1 MEEENFLFGGAALYH
16 TVVDGKH
23 CYEVGKVLTS
33 KPSDF
38 GRKGDKLLM
47 INDVETQH
55 LPPKKFVRMLSSG
68 SPFLTMHRASIDE
81 AEKKCPESEGM
92 RPYHKERTVLN
103 FSLAMVR
110 EACLDKDEEN
120 PQVPEESEWESSN
133 MEGESF
139 TDEEILLVSM
149 TNTSIAIVQARGCDA
164 QNPCGSCGGTGC
176 TINDIVMASKQSQI
190 TSVISEAPNRNNQ
203 SQQDWTLSSSV
214 SLCIHSGHP
223 ASVSPVC
230 REYIKKNFE
239 RGQVLIQSLLQKSI
253 SPENIPNPRRRSAC
267 ISNPTTANI
276 TIYYYISNA
285 EKDFDKGVPVVL
297 NFSGSTSFLKCICQN
312 DRPALTLESC
322 EKSKLQ
328 SICKDDPSTWP
339 FVFYLKTTKDNHR
352 RFESAAYSGWFIHT
366 KPSGLVCVDQ
376 GTNYTESNF
385 YIILHLGN

>member
-1 MEEENFLFGGAALYH
+1 MEEENFLFGGVALYH

-149 TNTSIAIVQARGCDA
+149 TNTSVAIVQARGCDA

-190 TSVISEAPNRNNQ
+190 TSV
-203 SQQDWTLSSSV
+203 
-214 SLCIHSGHP
+214 
-223 ASVSPVC
+223 C

-253 SPENIPNPRRRSAC
+253 SPENIPPPRRQKAC
-267 ISNPTTANI
+267 ISNPTTAKI

-285 EKDFDKGVPVVL
+285 EEDFDKGVPVVL

-312 DRPALTLESC
+312 DRPVLTFESC

-328 SICKDDPSTWP
+328 SICKDDPSTWS

-385 YIILHLGN
+385 YIILHLGNE